1 MTVDYQ
7 HWAAEVRRLAQAA
20 AGLAPLAAR
29 LGVARPEGDEWHELL
44 VRKLLPDAE
53 SEPILIAAVVGGTNI
68 GKSLLFNHLAGENA
82 SGVSRLAAGTKHP
95 VCLAPAAWADAR
107 KLAERFEG
115 FQLSAWQT
123 PEDPLGESDAHRL
136 FWREGKHVP
145 PRLLLLDTP
154 DIDSDAVVNWQRAD
168 HIRQAADVLIAVLTQ
183 QKYNDA
189 AVKQFFRKAAG
200 ADKPVIVVFNQ
211 CDLEADAAY
220 LPRWLKTF
228 SDETGAHPE
237 LAYAVPYDR
246 RGAET
251 LQLAFHRL
259 SAEGRPLGE
268 PGASL
273 REELAALRFDA
284 IKIRTFRGALD
295 TVLDPARGAP
305 AYLERI
311 RRASDRFVEAAAG
324 LAHEEVARLDWPNL
338 PPQLLVEEIGRW
350 WEPRRPRWVQGIH
363 GFYRGVAGVVTAPI
377 RTGWRMMMGPTED
390 PLTAFRTRERDTII
404 RAVERFLDDLE
415 RLGAVGNE
423 ILKPRVEK
431 LLGGRARGAL
441 LDLVQRSYD
450 ELPAL
455 GQDYREF
462 VARELDTW
470 ADDNPAAV
478 SILRSL
484 DGASAVGRP
493 AITVALVLSG
503 VAWTGADHALV
514 HAAGG
519 AIAELVKDTL
529 ITTTVTG
536 GGEAVVAVA
545 GESAKQAAARL
556 FARLQSGY
564 ARLRADWLAALLE
577 QELLGDLLTELR
589 QGAEITQSPEFRA
602 AEAATGNLA
611 RHAVSEKLLSGK

>member
-7 HWAAEVRRLAQAA
+7 YWAAEVNRLAQAVV
-20 AGLAPLAAR
+20 GLAPLAAR
-29 LGVARPEGDEWHELL
+29 LGVARPDDQEWYELL
-44 VRKLLPDAE
+44 VRKLLPDAQAA
-53 SEPILIAAVVGGTNI
+53 PILIVAVVGGTNI

-95 VCLAPAAWADAR
+95 VCLAPASWADER
-107 KLAERFEG
+107 KLVERFEG
-115 FQLSAWQT
+115 FELRAWQS
-123 PEDPLGESDAHRL
+123 PEDPLGESAEHRL
-136 FWREGKHVP
+136 FWREGKQVP

-154 DIDSDAVVNWQRAD
+154 DIDSDVVVNWQRAD
-168 HIRQAADVLIAVLTQ
+168 HVRQAADVLIAVLTQ

-189 AVKQFFRKAAG
+189 AVKQFFRKAAA

-211 CDLEADAAY
+211 SDLEADAEY
-220 LPRWLKTF
+220 FPLWLKTF
-228 SDETGAHPE
+228 AEETGAHPE
-237 LAYAVPYDR
+237 LVFAVPYDR
-246 RGAET
+246 RGADALELT
-251 LQLAFHRL
+251 FHRL
-259 SAEGRPLGE
+259 SPTGHSVEGPS
-268 PGASL
+268 ATL
-273 REELAALRFDA
+273 REELAALSFDA
-284 IKIRTFRGALD
+284 IKIRTFRGALE
-295 TVLDPARGAP
+295 TVLDPDRGAP
-305 AYLERI
+305 AYLDRV
-311 RRASDRFVEAAAG
+311 RRASDRFIEAAAG

-338 PPQLLVEEIGRW
+338 PPQLLVEEIGAW

-377 RTGWRMMMGPTED
+377 RVGWRAVMGPADD
-390 PLTAFRTRERDTII
+390 PLAAFRAREKDTIV
-404 RAVERFLDDLE
+404 RGVERFLDDLE

-423 ILKPRVEK
+423 ILKPRVERLMGGK
-431 LLGGRARGAL
+431 ARAELLGR
-441 LDLVQRSYD
+441 VQRSYD

-455 GQDYREF
+455 GQDYHEF
-462 VARELDTW
+462 VAQELNTW
-470 ADDNPAAV
+470 ADENPSAV
-478 SILRSL
+478 AILRSL

-514 HAAGG
+514 HAASG

-564 ARLRADWLAALLE
+564 ARLRARWLAGLLE
-577 QELLGDLLTELR
+577 QELLGELLAELR
-589 QGAEITQSPEFRA
+589 LGAEITLSPEFVAVDGAVR
-602 AEAATGNLA
+602 NLA
-611 RHAVSEKLLSGK
+611 RLSRAE

>member
-7 HWAAEVRRLAQAA
+7 HWSAEVRRLAQAV

-29 LGVARPEGDEWHELL
+29 LGVPRPEGDEWHELL
-44 VRKLLPDAE
+44 IRKLLPDAQAA
-53 SEPILIAAVVGGTNI
+53 PILIVAVVGGTNI

-82 SGVSRLAAGTKHP
+82 SAVSRLAAGTKHP
-95 VCLAPAAWADAR
+95 VCLAPAAWADEK

-115 FQLSAWQT
+115 FELSAWSA
-123 PEDPLGESDAHRL
+123 PEDPLRESAEHKL
-136 FWREGKHVP
+136 FWREGKNVP

-154 DIDSDAVVNWQRAD
+154 DIDSDALVNWQRAD
-168 HIRQAADVLIAVLTQ
+168 HVRQAADVLIAVLTQ

-189 AVKQFFRKAAG
+189 AVKQFFRKAAD

-211 CDLEADAAY
+211 CDWEADADY
-220 LPRWLKTF
+220 LPLWLKTF
-228 SDETGAHPE
+228 ADETGARPE
-237 LAYAVPYDR
+237 LVYAVPYDR

-251 LQLAFHRL
+251 LQLSFQRL
-259 SAEGRPLGE
+259 SVEGKPLAE

-284 IKIRTFRGALD
+284 IKIRTFRGALE
-295 TVLDPARGAP
+295 TVLDPQRGAP
-305 AYLERI
+305 AYLDRV
-311 RRASDRFVEAAAG
+311 RRASDRFIEAAAG

-338 PPQLLVEEIGRW
+338 PPQLLVEEIGQW

-377 RTGWRMMMGPTED
+377 RTGWRIVMGPSED
-390 PLTAFRTRERDTII
+390 PLTAFRTRERETII

-431 LLGGRARGAL
+431 LLGGRARASL
-441 LDLVQRSYD
+441 LERVQRSYD

-462 VARELDTW
+462 VAQELNTW
-470 ADDNPAAV
+470 ADENPSAV
-478 SILRSL
+478 TILRSL

-514 HAAGG
+514 QAASG
-519 AIAELVKDTL
+519 ALAELVKDTL

-564 ARLRADWLAALLE
+564 AQLRAGWLAELLE
-577 QELLGDLLTELR
+577 LELLGELLAELR
-589 QGAEITQSPEFRA
+589 LGAEITQSDEFRA
-602 AEAATGNLA
+602 MSSATKSLS
-611 RHAVSEKLLSGK
+611 AVTLPLER

>member
-7 HWAAEVRRLAQAA
+7 HWSAEVRRLAEAVE
-20 AGLAPLAAR
+20 GLAPRAAR
-29 LGVARPEGDEWHELL
+29 IEVARPDGEEWHELL
-44 VRKLLPDAE
+44 VRKLLPDAQAA
-53 SEPILIAAVVGGTNI
+53 PILIVAVVGGTNI

-95 VCLAPAAWADAR
+95 VCLAPAPWADEA

-115 FQLSAWQT
+115 FRLQKWNS
-123 PEDPLGESDAHRL
+123 PEDPLGESAEHRL
-136 FWREGKHVP
+136 YWRQGKNVP

-168 HIRQAADVLIAVLTQ
+168 HVRQAADVLIAVLTQ

-189 AVKQFFRKAAG
+189 AVKQFFRKAAD

-211 CDLEADAAY
+211 CDLEADAEY
-220 LPRWLKTF
+220 LPLWLRTF
-228 SDETGAHPE
+228 AEETGARPE
-237 LAYAVPYDR
+237 WCYAVPYDR
-246 RGAET
+246 RAAES
-251 LQLAFHRL
+251 LQLEFHRL
-259 SAEGRPLGE
+259 SPEGKPLAE

-273 REELAALRFDA
+273 REQLADLQFDA
-284 IKIRTFRGALD
+284 IKLRTFRGALE

-305 AYLERI
+305 AYLDRI

-350 WEPRRPRWVQGIH
+350 WEPRRPGWVQGIH
-363 GFYRGVAGVVTAPI
+363 GFYRGIAGVVTAPI
-377 RTGWRMMMGPTED
+377 RMGWRMVAGPTED
-390 PLTAFRTRERDTII
+390 PLAAFRARERDTIV
-404 RAVERFLDDLE
+404 RALARFLDDLE
-415 RLGAVGNE
+415 RLGTVGNE
-423 ILKPRVEK
+423 ILKPRVER
-431 LLGGRARGAL
+431 LLGGRARVSL
-441 LDLVQRSYD
+441 LDRIRQAYD

-462 VARELDTW
+462 VAQELDTW
-470 ADDNPAAV
+470 ANDNPAAV

-484 DGASAVGRP
+484 DGATAVGRP

-514 HAAGG
+514 QAAGG

-564 ARLRADWLAALLE
+564 ARLRAGWLASLLE
-577 QELLGDLLTELR
+577 RELLGELLAELR
-589 QGAEITQSPEFRA
+589 LGAEMTQSPEFRA
-602 AEAATGNLA
+602 VEDATRKLSRTFAAIERAT
-611 RHAVSEKLLSGK
+611 